1 MNIILAYFED
11 MVNIPDGLEKVIC
24 DFANELTLRGHR
36 ITIVDFDSKQGR
48 PAHPLLE
55 TVPVINLQTKPR
67 LKKTRQE
74 KIVRECYRLFGRAA
88 VRSWIAGYKRKHGVS
103 RFSTV
108 VKEIQPDVIVS
119 FETMTSAEICREKI
133 DVPLVS
139 SLQNEPHACC
149 DCLPKSEMQALEKSC
164 VVHVLMESFV
174 NIAHRLIKNPNIV
187 YIPNALP
194 QCGSPA
200 KLDGNKEVYR
210 IINVARLNKKQKR
223 QEILIKA
230 FNNLAKRYPHWI
242 VEIWGGDTSGYK
254 KELQS
259 MIENA
264 HLENQIF
271 LKGVTHHVD
280 EVYAQADIFAFPSK
294 FEGFGLSLGEAMSAG
309 LPAVGFRSCAAVNE
323 LIKNG
328 KNGLLAEDG
337 VDSFAQALETLMK
350 NQETRVR
357 MGKAAHESMK
367 AYSPKNVWDQWEV
380 LLQDIVEKAK
390 NTAVNN

>member
-1 MNIILAYFED
+1 MNIILAYFEN
-11 MVNIPDGLEKVIC
+11 MVNVPDGLEKVIC
-24 DFANELTLRGHR
+24 DFANEFTRRGHR

-48 PAHPLLE
+48 PAHPLIE
-55 TVPVINLQTKPR
+55 SVPVINLQTEPWLR
-67 LKKTRQE
+67 KTRQE

-103 RFSTV
+103 RFFTV

-174 NIAHRLIKNPNIV
+174 NIVHGFIKNPNIV

-194 QCGSPA
+194 QCVSPA
-200 KLDGNKEVYR
+200 NLSINKEIYR

-230 FNNLAKRYPHWI
+230 FSNLAERYPNWV
-242 VEIWGGDTSGYK
+242 VELWGGDTSGYK
-254 KELQS
+254 KELLS
-259 MIENA
+259 MIEEV
-264 HLENQIF
+264 HLENRIF

-280 EVYAQADIFAFPSK
+280 EVYAQADIFAFPSR

-309 LPAVGFRSCAAVNE
+309 LPAVGFKSCAAVNE

-328 KNGLLAEDG
+328 DNGLLAEDG
-337 VDSFAQALETLMK
+337 VEAFAQALEMLMK
-350 NQETRVR
+350 NQEARVR

-367 AYSPKNVWDQWEV
+367 AYSPENVWNQWES
-380 LLQDIVEKAK
+380 LLQEVVK
-390 NTAVNN
+390 NNK